1 MQARSPYASREA
13 GLSLIE
19 ILVGI
24 SILAIVAF
32 AVTLTMAP
40 TRTPLQAASD
50 ALSARL
56 QVARDEAIISGTPIG
71 LAIDDFGTGY
81 AFYRYLDQAWWPL
94 SDHPALRARVL
105 PETVRLVAREAMY
118 TASDSD
124 AAAAIPVI
132 WFDPA
137 GLTEPFRLRLETAE
151 ASVDLDWQASAGQT
165 AGGLTRS
172 AGL

>member
-1 MQARSPYASREA
+1 MAARVATASTRISATGRADA
-13 GLSLIE
+13 GP
-19 ILVGI
+19 V
-24 SILAIVAF
+24 AI
-32 AVTLTMAP
+32 
-40 TRTPLQAASD
+40 
-50 ALSARL
+50 
-56 QVARDEAIISGTPIG
+56 
-71 LAIDDFGTGY
+71 
-81 AFYRYLDQAWWPL
+81 YRYLDQAWWPL